1 MGASLFASNIGSG
14 HFVGLAGTGAA
25 SGIAVGAFEWNV
37 GAWVGSS
44 VTVVN
49 RPNSHLDVC
58 PNGPNL
64 SSLSQ
69 ALFVVLLLGW
79 LFVPVYLTAGV
90 SLHIRACLWAL
101 HSCVLPSGD
110 HHAPV
115 PEEALWRNQDQHLP
129 LRHLPLPLRFHK
141 DFSEFSHLKAG
152 SLDVLPSRV
161 RFCRWTCFLEL
172 CLSSR
177 HWGLTST

>member
-1 MGASLFASNIGSG
+1 MRLCSPVTLVAVTSWGWRAPGRPAAWRWGRLNGTYDPPSDPHFKTNQTLVKQFNVSKLFL
-14 HFVGLAGTGAA
+14 F
-25 SGIAVGAFEWNV
+25 F
-37 GAWVGSS
+37 
-44 VTVVN
+44 
-49 RPNSHLDVC
+49 C
-58 PNGPNL
+58 
-64 SSLSQ
+64 Q

-90 SLHIRACLWAL
+90 SPSLQC
-101 HSCVLPSGD
+101 SSSGSTSMCDGFNVLPSGD

-152 SLDVLPSRV
+152 SSDVLLSRV
-161 RFCRWTCFLEL
+161 CFCRWTCFLEL

-177 HWGLTST
+177 RWG